1 MIRVNG
7 EKHPWREGMT
17 IEDLLKELE
26 NSHHY
31 VVIRI
36 NAKHFSKPYFGKTLI
51 PDNAEVFLLPMIAG
65 G

>member
-7 EKHPWREGMT
+7 KKHPWREGMT
-17 IEDLLKELE
+17 IEDLLKELD

-36 NAKHFSKPYFGKTLI
+36 NNKHVSKPHFDKTLI
-51 PDNAEVFLLPMIAG
+51 PDDAEVFLLPMIAG

>member
-1 MIRVNG
+1 MIRVNDK
-7 EKHPWREGMT
+7 KHPWREGMT

-36 NAKHFSKPYFGKTLI
+36 NDKHVSKPHFGKTLI
-51 PDNAEVFLLPMIAG
+51 PDDAEVFLLPMIAG

>member
-7 EKHPWREGMT
+7 QKHPWREGMT

-36 NAKHFSKPYFGKTLI
+36 NDKHVSKPYFDTTLI
-51 PDNAEVFLLPMIAG
+51 PDDAEIFLLPMIAG